1 MCIWGQTPNTHFQA
15 KGTNVKITVGSR
27 DSKLAVRQS
36 EMVMEFLRQ
45 AHPGCEVDLATFKT
59 TGDKILDRRLDQIGG
74 KGLFVKELDIA
85 LRDRACDYTVH
96 SCKDLP
102 MEVPEDLPLVCFSA
116 REDPRDVLVFPDGAS
131 EPDWSLP
138 IGTSSRRREVQLRA
152 LFPQATFASVRGNL
166 QTRLRKLDEGG
177 YGALVLAAAGLKRMG
192 LGNRIGRYLEPEEVI
207 PSAGQGVLA
216 IQGRTDAD
224 ASLFDGFADATVGVA
239 VSAERAFVTRL
250 DGGCSSP
257 IAAHAR
263 ISADGLQLEL
273 MGLYYD
279 EETQQARRGRAV
291 GSPTDAVALAYD
303 LADDLKNGGG
313 TLVK

>member
-1 MCIWGQTPNTHFQA
+1 
-15 KGTNVKITVGSR
+15 V
-27 DSKLAVRQS
+27 QS
-36 EMVMEFLRQ
+36 EMVMAFLRE
-45 AHPGCEVDLATFKT
+45 AHPDAEVGLATFKT

-85 LRDRACDYTVH
+85 LRNRECDYTVH

-102 MEVPEDLPLVCFSA
+102 MEIPEDLPLVCFSA
-116 REDPRDVLVFPDGAS
+116 REDPRDVLVFPNGAA
-131 EPDWSLP
+131 EPDLSLP
-138 IGTSSRRREVQLRA
+138 IGTSSRRREVQLRK

-192 LGNRIGRYLEPEEVI
+192 LADRIGRFLEPEEVI

-216 IQGRTDAD
+216 IQGRVDAEP
-224 ASLFDGFADATVGVA
+224 ALFDGFADATTGIA

-263 ISADGLQLEL
+263 VSGESIEL

-279 EETQQARRGRAV
+279 EEKQQARRGRVEGAAA
-291 GSPTDAVALAYD
+291 DAVALAYD
-303 LADDLKNGGG
+303 LADQLLAGGG
-313 TLVK
+313 DVI

>member
-1 MCIWGQTPNTHFQA
+1 M
-15 KGTNVKITVGSR
+15 KITIGSR

-36 EMVMEFLRQ
+36 EMVIEFLRG
-45 AHPGCEVDLATFKT
+45 AHPGADVSLATFKT

-74 KGLFVKELDIA
+74 KGLFVKELDAA
-85 LRDRACDYTVH
+85 LRAGECDYTVH

-102 MEVPEDLPLVCFSA
+102 MEIPDDLPLVCFSV
-116 REDPRDVLVFPDGAS
+116 REDPRDVLVFPEGAS
-131 EPDWSLP
+131 EPDFTRP

-152 LFPQATFASVRGNL
+152 LLPQATFESVRGNL

-192 LGNRIGRYLEPEEVI
+192 LAERIGRYLEPEEVI

-216 IQGRTDAD
+216 IQGRVDAVP
-224 ASLFDGFADATVGVA
+224 ALFDGFADADVA
-239 VSAERAFVTRL
+239 VAVEAERAFVTRL

-263 ISADGLQLEL
+263 FKDGCLEL
-273 MGLYYD
+273 RGLYYD
-279 EETQQARRGRAV
+279 EDKQQARRGRVQGA
-291 GSPTDAVALAYD
+291 PIDAVAMAHY
-303 LADDLKNGGG
+303 LADSLRAGEGE
-313 TLVK
+313 LVQ

>member
-1 MCIWGQTPNTHFQA
+1 MKVI
-15 KGTNVKITVGSR
+15 IGSR
-27 DSKLAVRQS
+27 DSKLAVVQAQ
-36 EMVMEFLRQ
+36 MVIAFLRE
-45 AHPGCEVDLATFKT
+45 AHPGCDVQLATFKT

-74 KGLFVKELDIA
+74 KGLFVKELDAA
-85 LRDRACDYTVH
+85 LRAGECDYTVH

-102 MEVPEDLPLVCFSA
+102 MEVPADLPLVCFSA
-116 REDPRDVLVFPDGAS
+116 REDPRDVLVFPHGAT
-131 EPDWSLP
+131 EPDWSKP

-192 LGNRIGRYLEPEEVI
+192 LADRIGRYLPVDEVI

-216 IQGRTDAD
+216 VQGRAD
-224 ASLFDGFADATVGVA
+224 GNRALFDGFADEATA
-239 VSAERAFVTRL
+239 VCVTAERAFVTRL

-263 ISADGLQLEL
+263 LVGEGIEIT
-273 MGLYYD
+273 GLYFD
-279 EETQQARRGRAV
+279 EETQQARRGRVQGAV
-291 GSPTDAVALAYD
+291 GDAIAMAYD
-303 LADDLKNGGG
+303 LADRLRAGEGE
-313 TLVK
+313 LL

>member
-1 MCIWGQTPNTHFQA
+1 M
-15 KGTNVKITVGSR
+15 KITIGSR
-27 DSKLAVRQS
+27 DSKLAVVQS
-36 EMVMEFLRQ
+36 EMVMAFLRE
-45 AHPGCEVDLATFKT
+45 AHPDAEVGLATFKT

-85 LRDRACDYTVH
+85 LRNRECDYTVH

-102 MEVPEDLPLVCFSA
+102 MEIPEDLPLVCFSA
-116 REDPRDVLVFPDGAS
+116 REDPRDVLVFPNGAA
-131 EPDWSLP
+131 EPDFSLP
-138 IGTSSRRREVQLRA
+138 IGTSSRRREVQLRK

-192 LGNRIGRYLEPEEVI
+192 LADRIGRFLEPEEVI

-216 IQGRTDAD
+216 IQGRTDAQPE
-224 ASLFDGFADATVGVA
+224 LFDGFADVTTGIA
-239 VSAERAFVTRL
+239 VSAERALVTRL

-263 ISADGLQLEL
+263 VNGESIEL

-279 EETQQARRGRAV
+279 EDKQQARRGRVEGAAA
-291 GSPTDAVALAYD
+291 DAVALAYD
-303 LADDLKNGGG
+303 LADQLLAGGG
-313 TLVK
+313 DVI

>member
-1 MCIWGQTPNTHFQA
+1 MKVI
-15 KGTNVKITVGSR
+15 IGSR
-27 DSKLAVRQS
+27 DSKLAVVQAQ
-36 EMVMEFLRQ
+36 MVIDFLRE
-45 AHPGCEVDLATFKT
+45 AHPGCEVELATFKT

-74 KGLFVKELDIA
+74 KGLFVKELDAA
-85 LRDRACDYTVH
+85 LRAGECDYTVH

-102 MEVPEDLPLVCFSA
+102 MEVPEDLPLVCFST
-116 REDPRDVLVFPDGAS
+116 REDPRDVLVYPQGAS
-131 EPDWSLP
+131 EPDFSLP

-192 LGNRIGRYLEPEEVI
+192 LADRIGRYLSADEVI

-216 IQGRTDAD
+216 VQGRVDAD
-224 ASLFDGFADATVGVA
+224 PSLFEGFADEDVATA
-239 VSAERAFVTRL
+239 VLAERAFVAHL

-263 ISADGLQLEL
+263 LDGDTVSLY
-273 MGLYYD
+273 GLYYD
-279 EETQQARRGRAV
+279 EDQQQARRGFVQSARA
-291 GSPTDAVALAYD
+291 DAIAMTHS
-303 LADDLKNGGG
+303 LAD
-313 TLVK
+313 TLRAGQGDVL